1 VLKDRRMAAE
11 QPHITAQDLR
21 TALGTGADKGARRS
35 RSVLPGAPDPPG
47 WDWDT
52 GKTAELDALQDTVDR
67 QRQELERLRRAADD
81 LDADARKAQL
91 ALAELAKA
99 PFGRRRGVIAA
110 LRERGLLG

>member
-1 VLKDRRMAAE
+1 MLKDRRMAAE

-67 QRQELERLRRAADD
+67 QRQELERLRREAAD
-81 LDADARKAQL
+81 LDADAREAQL

-99 PFGRRRGVIAA
+99 PFGRRRSVIAA

>member
-1 VLKDRRMAAE
+1 VKDRRMAAE

-67 QRQELERLRRAADD
+67 QRQELERLRREADD
-81 LDADARKAQL
+81 LDADAREAQL

>member
-1 VLKDRRMAAE
+1 MKDRRMAAE

-21 TALGTGADKGARRS
+21 TALGTGAHKGARRS

-67 QRQELERLRRAADD
+67 QRQELERLRREADD
-81 LDADARKAQL
+81 LDADAREAQL

>member
-1 VLKDRRMAAE
+1 
-11 QPHITAQDLR
+11 
-21 TALGTGADKGARRS
+21 
-35 RSVLPGAPDPPG
+35 VLPGAPDPPG

-81 LDADARKAQL
+81 LDADAREAQL

>member
-1 VLKDRRMAAE
+1 MKDRRMAAE

-67 QRQELERLRRAADD
+67 QRQELERLRREADD
-81 LDADARKAQL
+81 LDADAREAQL